1 MIFLKNLIKYDN
13 IKKKEDKNMKK
24 TLSIIMSAIIIL
36 SVFSFNAF
44 AASPKTDALLD
55 RLETATEVSVTIRSG
70 ETKLFGILP
79 ATITN
84 TVAVKG
90 NTICYEY
97 NAGFLGARV
106 VAGEDGIFAYMP
118 NLPYFYVKMDNNPLK
133 GADIWSLVLNAANIT
148 QGFIQYI
155 KSYNETVDGKTYYVE
170 EYNDREFV
178 TSKFY
183 YDGDELKMLIVTDSS
198 TGSVQY
204 TYFDNISFD
213 VDDSVFKAPALAF
226 DLSPVLKGFFL
237 SLIAA

>member
-1 MIFLKNLIKYDN
+1 
-13 IKKKEDKNMKK
+13 MKK
-24 TLSIIMSAIIIL
+24 TISIIMSAILIL

-44 AASPKTDALLD
+44 AAKPKTDALLD
-55 RLETATEVSVTIRSG
+55 KLETATEVSVTIRSG
-70 ETKLFGILP
+70 ETMLFGVMP

-90 NTICYEY
+90 NSICYEY
-97 NAGFLGARV
+97 NAGILGARI
-106 VAGEDGIFAYMP
+106 VANKDGVYGYMP
-118 NLPYFYVKMDNNPLK
+118 KLPFFYIKLDFNPLK
-133 GADIWSLVLNAANIT
+133 GADVWQLVLSAADLT
-148 QGFIQYI
+148 QGFTQYI

-183 YDGDELKMLIVTDSS
+183 YEGDELKMLIVTDSS

-204 TYFDNISFD
+204 TYFENISFS
-213 VDDSVFKAPALAF
+213 VDDSVFEAPLLAF
-226 DLSPVLKGFFL
+226 DLTPVLKGFFL